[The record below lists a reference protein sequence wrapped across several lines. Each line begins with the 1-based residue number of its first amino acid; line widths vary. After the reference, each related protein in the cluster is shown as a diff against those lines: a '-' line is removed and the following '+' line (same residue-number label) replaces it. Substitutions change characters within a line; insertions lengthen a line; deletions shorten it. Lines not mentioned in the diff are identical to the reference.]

1 MDKAVTGK
9 RVEPTRN
16 EQILR
21 NIYGVMDG
29 SGKLDASVY
38 NDAFGA
44 IRLIGE
50 ERDGYVQV
58 ELAHELLK
66 RIAAGNRYATDRAV
80 PDFKVKLYELMRRV
94 RCYCAPDSFDDFML
108 YLEINRPI
116 EQQFWL
122 PRRKQLLPIVN
133 ALQEMEEGNLDEL
146 FLSQPPRTG
155 KTTLMVMFLLWVMGR
170 DSEKS
175 NLYCSYTDSV
185 VRVFYNGLLEIIND
199 KVTYNYS
206 DVFPKATIAATNAND
221 LILNLE
227 RKKRYASFT
236 GRSLYGTLNGA
247 CDCNGYCI
255 ADDLHSG
262 IEEILSA
269 DRVKAAWDKVDNNLI
284 PRIKM
289 GGKLIWEGTR
299 WSITDCIARR
309 KDLLENDP
317 KYEGKRWR
325 AINVPALD
333 ENDES
338 NFDYDYGVGFSTQ
351 YFLMRRASFER
362 NGDMASWLAQ
372 YQGEPIER
380 EGAVF
385 SPDDMRTYNGVLPE
399 GEPDRVFMVVDPSW
413 GGGDNLAA
421 VVVNQYGDDLFVP
434 EVIFSNEDKTITQPM
449 LVSAIE
455 RNGVT
460 AAKIEGTKTTASYG
474 EDIDKALRAKNIRI
488 NLQINTSHWTTQSKR
503 DRIIA
508 AAPDIRAHMIF
519 LQEGKRP
526 KEYSQFMQNMYA
538 FTFLM
543 KKNAH
548 DDAPDVCAMTID
560 FAFHGAVTAVAM
572 RSPFRR

>member
-1 MDKAVTGK
+1 MI
-9 RVEPTRN
+9 EPAFARD
-16 EQILR
+16 L
-21 NIYGVMDG
+21 
-29 SGKLDASVY
+29 SDASALK
-38 NDAFGA
+38 DAFDLC
-44 IRLIGE
+44 RL
-50 ERDGYVQV
+50 V
-58 ELAHELLK
+58 EHVDFKLAHEKNRLVHNL
-66 RIAAGNRYATDRAV
+66 AGKYAREQNSSAMFD
-80 PDFKVKLYELMRRV
+80 LYEQSMLFE
-94 RCYCAPDSFDDFML
+94 APHDFDFFML
-108 YLEINRPI
+108 ALERNRPLK
-116 EQQFWL
+116 EQFWR
-122 PRRKQLLPIVN
+122 PRRKKLMRVCKD
-133 ALQEMEEGNLDEL
+133 LQDLHDDQLDEL
-146 FLSQPPRTG
+146 FLSAPPRVG
-155 KTTLMVMFLLWVMGR
+155 KTTVVQMFLLWMMGQ
-170 DSEKS
+170 DTEKS
-175 NLYCSYTDSV
+175 NLYCSFSGKPVDT
-185 VRVFYNGLLEIIND
+185 FYSGLLEVLKDPDTYAYND
-199 KVTYNYS
+199 I
-206 DVFPKATIAATNAND
+206 FPGVTIAATNALDGIVD
-221 LILNLE
+221 LN
-227 RKKRYASFT
+227 RKKKYPSFT
-236 GRSLYGTLNGA
+236 GRPIGGSLNGS
-247 CDCNGYCI
+247 CDCNGLI
-255 ADDLHSG
+255 IGDDLCEG
-262 IEEILSA
+262 IETASSPLRLASLWA
-269 DRVKAAWDKVDNNLI
+269 KVDNNLLTRAKEGCKRLWI
-284 PRIKM
+284 
-289 GGKLIWEGTR
+289 GTR
-299 WSITDCIARR
+299 WSLA
-309 KDLLENDP
+309 DP
-317 KYEGKRWR
+317 EGVRIDVLQNEDAFKGVRWR
-325 AINVPALD
+325 IRNTPALD

-399 GEPDRVFMVVDPSW
+399 GQPDRVFMVVDPSW

-434 EVIFSNEDKTITQPM
+434 EVIFSNEDKTITQPL

-519 LQEGKRP
+519 LQEGKRS

-560 FAFHGAVTAVAM
+560 FSFHGASTAVAM

>member
-1 MDKAVTGK
+1 MVCLLQNVIGGETISVLEL
-9 RVEPTRN
+9 VEPAFQRD
-16 EQILR
+16 L
-21 NIYGVMDG
+21 
-29 SGKLDASVY
+29 SDASALK
-38 NDAFGA
+38 DAFD
-44 IRLIGE
+44 LC
-50 ERDGYVQV
+50 QLV
-58 ELAHELLK
+58 EHVDFKLAHEKNRLVHSL
-66 RIAAGNRYATDRAV
+66 AGKYARAQNSSAMF
-80 PDFKVKLYELMRRV
+80 DLYEQSMLFE
-94 RCYCAPDSFDDFML
+94 APHDFDFFML
-108 YLEINRPI
+108 ALERNRPLK
-116 EQQFWL
+116 EQFWR
-122 PRRKQLLPIVN
+122 PRRKKLMRVCKD
-133 ALQEMEEGNLDEL
+133 LQDLHDDKLDEL
-146 FLSQPPRTG
+146 FLSAPPRVG
-155 KTTLMVMFLLWVMGR
+155 KTTVVQMFLLWMMGK
-170 DSEKS
+170 DTEKS
-175 NLYCSYTDSV
+175 NLYCSFSGKPVDT
-185 VRVFYNGLLEIIND
+185 FYSGLLEVLKDPDTYAYND
-199 KVTYNYS
+199 I
-206 DVFPKATIAATNAND
+206 FPGVTIAATNALDGIVD
-221 LILNLE
+221 LN
-227 RKKRYASFT
+227 RKKKYPSFT
-236 GRSLYGTLNGA
+236 GRPIGGSLNGS
-247 CDCNGYCI
+247 CDCNGLI
-255 ADDLHSG
+255 IGDDLCEG
-262 IEEILSA
+262 IETASSPLRLASLWA
-269 DRVKAAWDKVDNNLI
+269 KVDNNLLTRAKEGCKRLWI
-284 PRIKM
+284 
-289 GGKLIWEGTR
+289 GTR
-299 WSITDCIARR
+299 WSLA
-309 KDLLENDP
+309 DP
-317 KYEGKRWR
+317 EGVRIDVLQNEDAFKSVRWR
-325 AINVPALD
+325 IRNTPALD

-338 NFDYDYGVGFSTQ
+338 NFDYDFGVGFSTQ

-385 SPDDMRTYNGVLPE
+385 SPDDMRTYNGVLPD
-399 GEPDRVFMVVDPSW
+399 GGPDRTFLVCDPSW

-474 EDIDKALRAKNIRI
+474 EDIDKALRAKGIRI

-560 FAFHGAVTAVAM
+560 FALHGAVTAVAM

>member
-1 MDKAVTGK
+1 M
-9 RVEPTRN
+9 
-16 EQILR
+16 
-21 NIYGVMDG
+21 
-29 SGKLDASVY
+29 SDASALR
-38 NDAFGA
+38 DAFD
-44 IRLIGE
+44 LC
-50 ERDGYVQV
+50 QLV
-58 ELAHELLK
+58 EHVDFKLAHEKNRLIHNL
-66 RIAAGNRYATDRAV
+66 AGKYAREQNSSAMFD
-80 PDFKVKLYELMRRV
+80 LYEQSMLFE
-94 RCYCAPDSFDDFML
+94 APHDFDFFML
-108 YLEINRPI
+108 ALERKRPI
-116 EQQFWL
+116 KEQFWR
-122 PRRKQLLPIVN
+122 PRRKKLMHICK
-133 ALQEMEEGNLDEL
+133 ALQDLDDDKLDEL
-146 FLSQPPRTG
+146 FLSAPPRIG
-155 KTTLMVMFLLWVMGR
+155 KTGIVTFFALKRMGN
-170 DSEKS
+170 DPEKS
-175 NLYCSYTDSV
+175 NLYCSFSGKPVDT
-185 VRVFYNGLLEIIND
+185 FYNGLLEVLKDPDTYAYND
-199 KVTYNYS
+199 I
-206 DVFPKATIAATNAND
+206 FPGITIAATNALDGIID
-221 LILNLE
+221 LN
-227 RKKRYASFT
+227 RKKKYPSFT
-236 GRSLYGTLNGA
+236 GRPIGGSLNGS
-247 CDCNGYCI
+247 CDCNGI
-255 ADDLHSG
+255 IIGDDLCEG
-262 IEEILSA
+262 IETASSPLRLA
-269 DRVKAAWDKVDNNLI
+269 TLWAKVDNNLLTRAKEGCKRLWI
-284 PRIKM
+284 
-289 GGKLIWEGTR
+289 GTR
-299 WSITDCIARR
+299 WSLTDPEGIRL
-309 KDLLENDP
+309 DILENEETY
-317 KYEGKRWR
+317 KNVRWKV
-325 AINVPALD
+325 INAPALD

-385 SPDDMRTYNGVLPE
+385 SPDDMRTYNGILPE
-399 GEPDRVFMVVDPSW
+399 GQPDRVFMVVDPSW

-449 LVSAIE
+449 IVSAIE

-508 AAPDIRAHMIF
+508 AAPDIRTHMVF
-519 LQEGKRP
+519 LQEGKRS

-560 FAFHGAVTAVAM
+560 FSFHGASTAVAM